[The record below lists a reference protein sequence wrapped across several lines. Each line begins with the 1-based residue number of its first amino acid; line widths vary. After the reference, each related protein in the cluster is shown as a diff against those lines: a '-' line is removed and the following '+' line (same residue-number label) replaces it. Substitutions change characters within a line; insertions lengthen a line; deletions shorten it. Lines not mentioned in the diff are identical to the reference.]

1 MMRIITIAALVG
13 IAGTAGAHAAES
25 DFPMVSVGSARFSG
39 PPDAQGLFTM
49 SVTIS
54 AKTCPSMASGSFE
67 IPVSGVHGP
76 AEALDKAKKMVPKLR
91 ADLDK
96 DRQFCPT

>member
-1 MMRIITIAALVG
+1 MRIIIVAALIG
-13 IAGTAGAHAAES
+13 LAGAFGAQAAES
-25 DFPMVSVGSARFSG
+25 DFPMVSVGSARFTG

-54 AKTCPSMASGSFE
+54 ATTCPSMTSGSFE
-67 IPVSGVHGP
+67 MPLSGVHGP

-91 ADLDK
+91 SDLDK
-96 DRQFCPT
+96 DREFCPK